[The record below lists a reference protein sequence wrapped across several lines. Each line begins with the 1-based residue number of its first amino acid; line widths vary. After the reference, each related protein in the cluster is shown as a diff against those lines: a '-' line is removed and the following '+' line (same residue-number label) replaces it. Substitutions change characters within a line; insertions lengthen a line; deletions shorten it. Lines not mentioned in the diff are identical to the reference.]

1 MQVVIN
7 EAKEGEL
14 HTNLRN
20 AISDRYG
27 IDPNHNDWK
36 HVKPHASIRKY
47 SENVYDMFSD
57 QIDNTHAGE
66 SDQAYDRESYDMS
79 YGGRGDASETEF
91 HERVDDMHHDLTKGK

>member
-14 HTNLRN
+14 HTNLRTT
-20 AISDRYG
+20 ISNRYG
-27 IDPNHNDWK
+27 IDPNHKDWE

-57 QIDNTHAGE
+57 QIDNT
-66 SDQAYDRESYDMS
+66 Q
-79 YGGRGDASETEF
+79 TEF

>member
-1 MQVVIN
+1 MQVALD

-14 HTNLRN
+14 HTNLRTT
-20 AISDRYG
+20 ISNRYG
-27 IDPNHNDWK
+27 IDPNHKDWE